1 MAGDWRVAER
11 KEPMNDSNEQF
22 FVKIA
27 VLDSDIES
35 QLVTSILTEQEI
47 PHLLRSYHDT
57 AYDGLFQ
64 MQKGWGEISAPLD
77 YREDILEIIS
87 AVRNGAV
94 DEK

>member
-1 MAGDWRVAER
+1 
-11 KEPMNDSNEQF
+11 MNDSNEQF